1 MNQRKGNRKRKPDV
15 TIMTLLAYECPKEAT
30 DLLMSQGFK
39 KAKNHKDLEHK
50 LGEMYAKC
58 DDKAELEKKLA
69 AIHPHK
75 NWLMRVSEPEIKK
88 SIKVEPDPEATEDV
102 RVDPKLIKRVE
113 LLEQRSDFFGVNKAD
128 QESTPA
134 PSNEDKMIG
143 KMAVFGMVTVV
154 AVIGLAVVAN
164 MRHQKV

>member
-1 MNQRKGNRKRKPDV
+1 MRHKKGNTKRKPDI
-15 TIMTLLAYECPKEAT
+15 TIMTLLAFECPKEAT
-30 DLLMSQGFK
+30 DLLMSQGFP

-75 NWLMRVSEPEIKK
+75 KWLMRVSEPEIKK
-88 SIKVEPDPEATEDV
+88 SIKVEPDPEGTENV
-102 RVDPKLIKRVE
+102 KVDPKLIERVE
-113 LLEQRSDFFGVNKAD
+113 LLEKRSDFFGVNKAD
-128 QESTPA
+128 QAETPA
-134 PSNEDKMIG
+134 PSNEDKMMSKI
-143 KMAVFGMVTVV
+143 AVFGMVTVV

-164 MRHQKV
+164 MRQQKA